1 MNNVIT
7 WENIKIEI
15 SYVASAY
22 KSFEKVYG
30 YSMAH
35 LEIKANEELPIT
47 VTGYKS
53 HFLPNTEIE
62 EHGGAEKF
70 VLDWLSSASKSEEW
84 QKIKAGSDQYALF

>member
-1 MNNVIT
+1 MQKIIT

-15 SYVASAY
+15 SYEAIIY
-22 KSFEKVYG
+22 KSFEEIYG
-30 YSMAH
+30 YSMAR

-47 VTGYKS
+47 ETGYRS

-70 VLDWLSSASKSEEW
+70 VLDWLISASKSEEW
-84 QKIKAGSDQYALF
+84 KKVKAGSDQYSLF